1 MVVRKV
7 CAVSAG
13 HEDSIASRT
22 TAPTMA
28 ATIMR
33 QAIQRPAFRWYL
45 CAGVN
50 ASAVPRVSLWT
61 ENRVFLTDHLAL
73 FADECAEGVKDFC
86 EFV

>member
-1 MVVRKV
+1 
-7 CAVSAG
+7 
-13 HEDSIASRT
+13 
-22 TAPTMA
+22 MA

-45 CAGVN
+45 CAVVN

-61 ENRVFLTDHLAL
+61 ENMSVPISPSTIGLDTSTTRHGVFLTDHLAL